1 MGNLNCS
8 KCCHA
13 TDASELK
20 QSVTITQIVFTTYP
34 GIREYSSCKQSEPT
48 TPTTYTS
55 REYEKAIVF
64 IQSRWKGF
72 KNLRQFKL
80 LHDVLKLNHGYFS
93 REEIYETLTPG
104 KKLNSEMVKR
114 SYSYKSGASYSGQWI
129 GGFRHGKGIMIW
141 SDGSE
146 FIGEWNFGIPAGYGK
161 FIHHDGEFYE
171 GNWTNPYITHNKNI
185 SYLRRSTNLEDI
197 NDGFGNIYAAW
208 LWLKHESQDLISEN
222 SANFSSRHRLK
233 VKELLSKN
241 RQQSSSVTQMTH
253 ILESSFL
260 PANTFNFKTLNDDK
274 GHYTGE
280 ISNSERY
287 GIGRNVYLNGDIY
300 EGSWKEGYHEGLG
313 RHKWIDGSYH
323 IGYYLKDDKHGSG
336 LYVWDDYTKYI
347 GEFANNV
354 FNGVGEYWF
363 EDGQV
368 YLGEWLD
375 GKMHGFGIFTTSNGM
390 RYEGMWFSGKLHGE
404 AYSVHGDGNSI
415 KHKWVHGE
423 SLKNKL
429 N

>member
-1 MGNLNCS
+1 MGNLNCN

-20 QSVTITQIVFTTYP
+20 QSVIFPQIVFTPYP
-34 GIREYSSCKQSEPT
+34 GIREHTKQSAPT
-48 TPTTYTS
+48 TPSTFSS
-55 REYEKAIVF
+55 REFEEAIVF

-72 KNLRQFKL
+72 TCFRQYILLR
-80 LHDVLKLNHGYFS
+80 DALKLNHEYFS
-93 REEIYETLTPG
+93 REEIYETITPG
-104 KKLNSEMVKR
+104 KKMVTEAVKR
-114 SYSYKSGASYSGQWI
+114 SFTYKSGATYSGQWL

-146 FIGEWNFGIPAGYGK
+146 YVGDWSYGLPAGFGK
-161 FIHHDGEFYE
+161 FIHHDGEFFE
-171 GNWTNPYITHNKNI
+171 GNWSNPYITHNKNI
-185 SYLRRSTNLEDI
+185 SYFRKSTNFEEVD
-197 NDGFGNIYAAW
+197 DGFGNLYSVW
-208 LWLKHESQDLISEN
+208 LWLKHDSKEVTEEPR
-222 SANFSSRHRLK
+222 AVFSSRHRLR
-233 VKELLSKN
+233 VKELLIKN
-241 RQQSSSVTQMTH
+241 RQISSAVSQMVET
-253 ILESSFL
+253 LENSFL
-260 PANTFNFKTLNDDK
+260 PSQVSKFKSLTDDK
-274 GHYTGE
+274 GQYTGE
-280 ISNSERY
+280 IINSERH
-287 GIGRNVYLNGDIY
+287 GIGRNIYPNGDVY
-300 EGSWKEGYHEGLG
+300 EGSWREGFHDGLG

-375 GKMHGFGIFTTSNGM
+375 GKMHGFGIFTTSSGL

-404 AYSVHGDGNSI
+404 AYSVYADGNAI

-423 SLKNKL
+423 SLKAKL